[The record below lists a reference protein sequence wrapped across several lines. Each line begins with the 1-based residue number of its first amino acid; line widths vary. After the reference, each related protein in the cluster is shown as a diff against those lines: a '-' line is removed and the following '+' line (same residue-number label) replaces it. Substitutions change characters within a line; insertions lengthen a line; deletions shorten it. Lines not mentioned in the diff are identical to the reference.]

1 MINTELFMTK
11 IEELQM
17 NFNHTL
23 PVKFLDFYFKK
34 LNESMNDKTFTKA
47 IDALISGEVK
57 FYKSAVNPIPNVTEI
72 LSAGRSKINRA
83 EYMES
88 DEVKQL
94 LRKRV
99 LEFRGVFWNR
109 RPIERKYNE
118 ETEKLNPIEREV
130 LLKFYDKL
138 SDDLKTWI
146 TQRIGKEAFFG
157 LLESGDHYHRFSE
170 QHTEDSYFA
179 GVKNN
184 LLKQFDEEN
193 GLSLDQGKDRN
204 IGLDGMQ
211 GLLK

>member
-1 MINTELFMTK
+1 MITIEIFMAK
-11 IEELQM
+11 MEELQM
-17 NFNHTL
+17 NFSYELTEKL
-23 PVKFLDFYFKK
+23 IGFYYKK
-34 LNESMNDKTFTKA
+34 LNEKMNDASFVRA
-47 IDALISGEVK
+47 IDALVDGDVK

-118 ETEKLNPIEREV
+118 ETEKLDPIERDV